1 MAIGIHRSRPRCGL
15 GGKNSAGKDRELYAI
30 KGTSRLD
37 REGAGRRSS
46 SHADEDE
53 TINVRLETWLRAT
66 GIATHPSLP
75 RSTFLLCG
83 AALPRADL
91 PKMKRKFH
99 VYRIPFYIGLYLL
112 ILLVII
118 CSLLPFWLRCYV

>member
-15 GGKNSAGKDRELYAI
+15 GGKNSAGTDRELYAI

-46 SHADEDE
+46 PHADEDE

-66 GIATHPSLP
+66 GIATHRSLRRIAFLYAAMSRNQSRHHSSHLRRLGRANQKQREVVMHGKPS
-75 RSTFLLCG
+75 SFI
-83 AALPRADL
+83 AN
-91 PKMKRKFH
+91 
-99 VYRIPFYIGLYLL
+99 
-112 ILLVII
+112 
-118 CSLLPFWLRCYV
+118 